1 MFDDREFHGTTT
13 DLIAVLRLTPMN
25 AATRVATIGSVR
37 RFRETLMR
45 VGDPAVEELFHVC
58 STITPEQR
66 DALGPRQIQI
76 LSDLRR
82 AERAWADSARR
93 SLALRLRGRLPTL
106 SDAIDA
112 VESVCKPDA
121 AKRAA
126 QTIHRLAISQAS
138 APDQIVAT
146 SVVIEPIL
154 RRLRPEDL
162 QVQSAKSLV
171 NKLSQ
176 IRAAVKLVDPNAIGG
191 READVKALPHGWR
204 MLLAKLSERTPPH
217 AKSETAIFRRLAL
230 RADKNNLCPED
241 IDAAF
246 LAEFSA
252 HEIASKSDSH
262 LEKLRRAGRIW
273 NDLIAEEELRAAP
286 FERIGRQDR
295 LPDVNWSAVPDAIRG
310 RVDALTDQMVA
321 PQGDLDWSS
330 FIEDEDEDDDLGL
343 DELRGNTAT
352 QPRLAREPAT
362 QRNLRDAV
370 KRVWHAAENAPAVR
384 DKPRTLEDLFRQDCL
399 LAAVAAIRGKR
410 RARVESR
417 GQSWEP
423 HKKGRYECSVVQA
436 LYSVGKSCGLPE
448 EILEP
453 VRALTIKL
461 DPSVIG
467 SKLKPDGSVA
477 YVYEE
482 RKIGRHH
489 DAMLRQFNDDS
500 ALSRWFQAP
509 TLLWREAERWVKR
522 GKSRPTLAQAALARS
537 ALIAQLSQRVTPM
550 RRTNI
555 ARLRAFGE
563 QSHLSLPIGR
573 GEGRLILPAAEMK
586 NLRSVHVTIDPETVR
601 MLKRFIEIYHP
612 VFAEN
617 AEVHVEN
624 EHLFPGACTERK
636 ERGENGGYAVGF
648 GYMTKEKLSGRFG
661 QHLWKYCQLRMDM
674 QVVRHIAGKVILDM
688 DPSAMGLVQEVLG
701 HKKIE
706 TTRAYYAEVSKI
718 VAQKN
723 YLKLLD
729 QYSRRV
735 MSHVDFRIDLEQQM
749 ER

>member
-25 AATRVATIGSVR
+25 AATRFATISSVR
-37 RFRETLMR
+37 KFRETLMP
-45 VGDPAVEELFHVC
+45 VGDPSVEELFHVC

-66 DALGPRQIQI
+66 DELGPRQSQI
-76 LSDLRR
+76 MSDLRR
-82 AERAWADSARR
+82 AQRAWADSARR

-112 VESVCKPDA
+112 VESVCQPDA
-121 AKRAA
+121 AKRAVQA
-126 QTIHRLAISQAS
+126 IQQLATSEAT

-191 READVKALPHGWR
+191 READVKALPHQWR
-204 MLLAKLSERTPPH
+204 VLLAKLAERTPPH
-217 AKSETAIFRRLAL
+217 AKSEAAIFRRLAL
-230 RADKNNLCPED
+230 RADQNNLSSED

-252 HEIASKSDSH
+252 QEIASKSDSH
-262 LEKLRRAGRIW
+262 PEKLRRAGRIW
-273 NDLIAEEELRAAP
+273 NNLISEENLRAALFQP
-286 FERIGRQDR
+286 LGRQDR
-295 LPDVNWSAVPDAIRG
+295 LPDVSWSTVPDAIRA

-321 PQGDLDWSS
+321 PQGDLNWSS
-330 FIEDEDEDDDLGL
+330 FVDEDDDLGL
-343 DELRGNTAT
+343 GELRGKTGT
-352 QPRLAREPAT
+352 QPKLAREPGT

-370 KRVWHAAENAPAVR
+370 KRVWHAAERDAVVR
-384 DKPRTLEDLFRQDCL
+384 DKPRTLEDLFRPECL

-410 RARVESR
+410 RARIEAR
-417 GQSWEP
+417 GQNWEP

-436 LYSVGKSCGLPE
+436 LYSVGKSCALPE
-448 EILEP
+448 DLLEP
-453 VRALTIKL
+453 VRALTLKL
-461 DPSVIG
+461 DPSVVG
-467 SKLKPDGSVA
+467 SKLKADGSVG

-489 DAMLRQFNDDS
+489 DEMLRQFNDDS
-500 ALSRWFQAP
+500 ALSRWFHAP
-509 TLLWREAERWVKR
+509 GTLWREAESWVKR

-563 QSHLSLPIGR
+563 QSHLSLPIGT

-617 AEVHVEN
+617 ADVHAEN
-624 EHLFPGACTERK
+624 EHLFPGACTDRK
-636 ERGENGGYAVGF
+636 ERGENGGYAAGF
-648 GYMTKEKLSGRFG
+648 GYMTKEKLSGRFR
-661 QHLWKYCQLRMDM
+661 QHVWKHCQLKMDM
-674 QVVRHIAGKVILDM
+674 QVMRHIAGKVILDM